1 MNTMTRQP
9 FQSQLPWSSSDKENK
24 LFTKITIAALVIT
37 IILAILVQWRELP
50 EQTRQEKEKLPPQ
63 LTRIIEARKVE
74 PPKPIEKPKPIPEVK
89 KPEPK
94 PEVKKPE
101 PVKPKPVEKRKP
113 VEVKK
118 PVPKPPTQ
126 TELAEKAREKA
137 QQSGLLAFQD
147 DIASMRSDMQINN
160 QADTEMIQ
168 GAGQANKTQR
178 KFVGKKVSGASG
190 GLNTSNLTTNI
201 GAKGELTGRK
211 TTEFVAPNEGM
222 ASLAAKQLVT
232 EDEVVGSRDIESIR
246 KVFGASKGAI
256 YSVYRRALRQDPGL
270 QGKVVVNLEI
280 APDGSV
286 SNIKIVSSEL
296 DFPELENKLL
306 ARIRL
311 VNFGAQNV
319 TRTLL
324 DYSFD
329 FLPF

>member
-24 LFTKITIAALVIT
+24 LFSKITVAALVIT
-37 IILAILVQWRELP
+37 IILALLVQWRELP

-89 KPEPK
+89 KPETT

-101 PVKPKPVEKRKP
+101 PVKPKPVEKKKP
-113 VEVKK
+113 LEVKK

-126 TELAEKAREKA
+126 AELAEKAREKA

-168 GAGQANKTQR
+168 GAGQANQTQR

-190 GLNTSNLTTNI
+190 GLNTSNLTTDI

-222 ASLAAKQLVT
+222 ASLAEKQLVT
-232 EDEVVGSRDIESIR
+232 ADEVVGSRDIESIR

-296 DFPELENKLL
+296 DYPELENKLL

>member
-1 MNTMTRQP
+1 MNTITRQP
-9 FQSQLPWSSSDKENK
+9 FRSELPWSASDKENK
-24 LFTKITIAALVIT
+24 TFTKITLVCLIIT
-37 IILAILVQWRELP
+37 LVLAGAVKWRELP
-50 EQTRQEKEKLPPQ
+50 EQTREQKEKLPPQ

-74 PPKPIEKPKPIPEVK
+74 PPKPIEKPKPIPEIK
-89 KPEPK
+89 EPEKK

-101 PVKPKPVEKRKP
+101 PEKPKPVEKKKP

-118 PVPKPPTQ
+118 SVPKPPTQ
-126 TELAEKAREKA
+126 VELAEKAREKA
-137 QQSGLLAFQD
+137 QQSGLMAFQD
-147 DIASMRSDMQINN
+147 DFADMRSQMNINN
-160 QADTEMIQ
+160 QADTEMIK
-168 GAGQANKTQR
+168 GAGQTDQTQR

-190 GLNTSNLTTNI
+190 GLDTSSLTTDI
-201 GAKGELTGRK
+201 GAKGELQGRK
-211 TTEFVAPNEGM
+211 TTEFSAPNEGM

-246 KVFGASKGAI
+246 KVFGANKGAI

-286 SNIKIVSSEL
+286 SAIKIVSSEL
-296 DFPELENKLL
+296 DFPELEDKLL

-319 TRTLL
+319 TQTLL